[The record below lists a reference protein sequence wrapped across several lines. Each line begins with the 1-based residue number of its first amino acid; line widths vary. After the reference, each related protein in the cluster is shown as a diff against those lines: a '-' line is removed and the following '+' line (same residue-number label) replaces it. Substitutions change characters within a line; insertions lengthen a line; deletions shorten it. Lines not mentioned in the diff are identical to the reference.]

1 MGVGFKV
8 KKTTLPKDEF
18 NVAMVAGNFIF
29 AFSETWGPPYDPH
42 SYAKS
47 WSTTDEAYY
56 AALKG
61 LKEPNTQTVLNQ
73 KIDNVLK
80 EENAQDRQDK
90 WSEILNIL
98 HSSATELPLSGK
110 RIPAVINKRL
120 SNYQNGL
127 QQFDYPVHTLRI
139 QSGSE
144 NITVAPGGQTG
155 LFAGVGRL
163 DPHTYRPNEFFANNW
178 VYDGLVEYGQG
189 GTILPSLAT
198 SWTVDGS
205 GKKYSFTLRS
215 GVKFHDGAVWNCTVA
230 KMNFDNVFASPL
242 RTPDWHGWYGL
253 PLQISG
259 WTCNGN
265 TFEITTTDKYY
276 PLLQELTYIRPL
288 RMLSPTK
295 FVGGYNNNPLT
306 ENSCHVGWGSA
317 THEGVTVN
325 CAGITGISG
334 TGRWKYVTTIFNEFG
349 NVTNEVLFERNTD
362 HWDPVPN
369 NAAKFMRLIRYD
381 DHAAV
386 TAALKSGT
394 LDLVVGADVLTPS
407 DIKMFQADHT
417 NTHQVYLTEPLQN
430 RIVII
435 NTAKAPTDDIKVR
448 KAMIHAVNKA
458 AIVEKELGVLGRPV
472 NGLFPITAPYCD
484 VDLTPTWDYDLEKA
498 ELLNCPNNSD
508 PVTPVTESTES
519 KKKSSPD
526 NIGIIVF
533 LIILVVVALI
543 GIACMIKREK
553 AGRPIFKPLIEI
565 DNIKTEGTV
574 NN

>member
-1 MGVGFKV
+1 MGTLQLHQVV
-8 KKTTLPKDEF
+8 KQAFLQVLEDLTL
-18 NVAMVAGNFIF
+18 
-29 AFSETWGPPYDPH
+29 TH
-42 SYAKS
+42 
-47 WSTTDEAYY
+47 
-56 AALKG
+56 
-61 LKEPNTQTVLNQ
+61 
-73 KIDNVLK
+73 ID
-80 EENAQDRQDK
+80 Q
-90 WSEILNIL
+90 
-98 HSSATELPLSGK
+98 
-110 RIPAVINKRL
+110 
-120 SNYQNGL
+120 
-127 QQFDYPVHTLRI
+127 
-139 QSGSE
+139 
-144 NITVAPGGQTG
+144 
-155 LFAGVGRL
+155 
-163 DPHTYRPNEFFANNW
+163 
-178 VYDGLVEYGQG
+178 
-189 GTILPSLAT
+189 
-198 SWTVDGS
+198 
-205 GKKYSFTLRS
+205 
-215 GVKFHDGAVWNCTVA
+215 
-230 KMNFDNVFASPL
+230 MNFLLTIGYMMVWSSMDKVVPFCHPL
-242 RTPDWHGWYGL
+242 QRHGLLMVQVKNTHLLFVQALNFMMVLFGTV

-394 LDLVVGADVLTPS
+394 LDLVVGADVLTPK
-407 DIKMFQADHT
+407 DITMFQDHT
-417 NTHQVYLTEPLQN
+417 SMHQVYLTEPLQN
-430 RIVII
+430 RIIII
-435 NTAKAPTDDIKVR
+435 NTARAPTDDIKVR
-448 KAMIHAVNKA
+448 KVMIHAVNKA
-458 AIVEKELGVLGRPV
+458 TIVEKELGVLGRPV